1 MNPTILDV
9 LVIGAGPTGTVLA
22 IDLARRGLNVRIIDS
37 NSTSFPGSRAKGI
50 QPRSLELFDDLGVLD
65 QILAAGSLYPLLGIH
80 LGPFTIPRRMFK
92 QNVVRADIP
101 FPNTWLIPQYSIA
114 SILHNRLTELG
125 ISVEFQTKLV
135 SFAQNVNEVQATVE
149 KPSGTE
155 TISCKYMVGTDGGG
169 SIVRRNLGIDFPGR
183 TDESDHMIL
192 IDSKAEG
199 LSNNYWHIWPGLGGR
214 FIGACP
220 LPGSD
225 LFQWMVRLKPD
236 EEPDI
241 SEEAIK
247 ERIALHIRSKK
258 VRLYDIQWISV
269 WRPNI
274 RLAERYSV
282 GRIFIAGDAAHV
294 HPPTGAQGLNT
305 GVQDA
310 YNLAWKLAQV
320 ISGAPQQLL
329 DTYEEERRPIAAGVL
344 GLSTKKYETLGSLK
358 SSSIERGKDEQ
369 QLLLTYQGGPLATEN
384 TVSTAT
390 LQVGDRAPDALLR
403 SPDKGSIRLFELLR
417 GPHFTLLAFGPS
429 AAKEMPQILW
439 PDAGAALKRVTIDS
453 GESVESDFQLED
465 DNASFKEIYGLSGDT
480 LILVRP
486 DGYIGQIASSS
497 RFAAISESICTMTA
511 SATAGT

>member
-1 MNPTILDV
+1 MNPTRLDV
-9 LVIGAGPTGTVLA
+9 LIIGAGPTGTVLA
-22 IDLARRGLNVRIIDS
+22 IDLARRGLNVRIIES
-37 NSTSFPGSRAKGI
+37 NATSFPGSRAKGI

-80 LGPFTIPRRMFK
+80 LGPFTIPRRMYK
-92 QNVVRADIP
+92 QNVVTADIP
-101 FPNTWLIPQYSIA
+101 FPNTWLIPQYSTVNVF
-114 SILHNRLTELG
+114 HNRLTELG
-125 ISVEFQTKLV
+125 VSVEYRTKLV
-135 SFAQNVNEVQATVE
+135 SFSQDENEVQATIE
-149 KPSGTE
+149 KSSGTE
-155 TISCKYMVGTDGGG
+155 TISCKFMVGADGGG

-192 IDSKAEG
+192 VDSKAEG
-199 LSNNYWHIWPGLGGR
+199 LSRKYWHVWPWLGGR

-241 SEEAIK
+241 SEEAIE
-247 ERIALHIRSKK
+247 ERIAQHIRSRKI
-258 VRLYDIQWISV
+258 RLYDIQWISV

-282 GRIFIAGDAAHV
+282 GRVFIAGDAAHV

-369 QLLLTYQGGPLATEN
+369 QLLLTYQGGPLAKEDAA
-384 TVSTAT
+384 STAT

-429 AAKEMPQILW
+429 AAKEISQIMW
-439 PDAGAALKRVTIDS
+439 PDAGASLKRVTIDS

-480 LILVRP
+480 LLLIRP
-486 DGYIGQIASSS
+486 DGYIGQIALSS
-497 RFAAISESICTMTA
+497 RFATISEAISAMTP

>member
-9 LVIGAGPTGTVLA
+9 LIIGAGPTGTVLA
-22 IDLARRGLNVRIIDS
+22 IDLARRGLTVRIIES
-37 NSTSFPGSRAKGI
+37 NATSFPGSRAKGI

-65 QILAAGSLYPLLGIH
+65 QILAAGGLYPLLGIH

-92 QNVVRADIP
+92 QNVVTADTP
-101 FPNTWLIPQYSIA
+101 LPNTWLIPQYSIA
-114 SILHNRLTELG
+114 SILRNRLTELG
-125 ISVEFQTKLV
+125 VSVEFQTKLV
-135 SFAQNVNEVQATVE
+135 SFTQDENEVQATVE
-149 KPSGTE
+149 MPSGTE
-155 TISCKYMVGTDGGG
+155 TISCKYMVGADGGG
-169 SIVRRNLGIDFPGR
+169 SIVRRNLGIDFPGK

-192 IDSKAEG
+192 IDSKVEG
-199 LSNNYWHIWPGLGGR
+199 LSSNYWHIWPGLGGR

-247 ERIALHIRSKK
+247 ERIVQHIRSRKI
-258 VRLYDIQWISV
+258 RLYDIQWISV

-274 RLAERYSV
+274 RLAEMYSV
-282 GRIFIAGDAAHV
+282 GRVFIAGDAAHV

-320 ISGAPQQLL
+320 IRGAPQQLL

-369 QLLLTYQGGPLATEN
+369 QLLLTYQGGPLAAEN
-384 TVSTAT
+384 AASTTT

-403 SPDKGSIRLFELLR
+403 SPDKGSIRLFNLLR
-417 GPHFTLLAFGPS
+417 GPHFTLLAFGPNAS
-429 AAKEMPQILW
+429 KEMSQITW
-439 PDAGAALKRVTIDS
+439 PEAGASLKRVTIDAGKS
-453 GESVESDFQLED
+453 IEADLQLED
-465 DNASFKEIYGLSGDT
+465 DNASFKGIYGLGNDALV
-480 LILVRP
+480 LIRP

-497 RFAAISESICTMTA
+497 HVTAITEAISAMTP
-511 SATAGT
+511 SSTSGT